1 MKNLLSKSV
10 RALAA
15 VLLAFIGLVA
25 IEVPQSASALNG
37 SMFDPGLIVSDST
50 FYDFG
55 TMSADDIQR
64 FLNSKVPACKDSD
77 GGPAC
82 LKDYRMD
89 TQAKAGESGRC
100 DALEA
105 KTDQSAAEII
115 FDVANACKIN
125 PKVLLVILQK
135 EQGLVQA
142 ANPTEY
148 MYRAALGYGCP
159 DSKPEICGKGSTI
172 TGLFNQ
178 LYRGAGQL
186 QWYGDPRGSFTY
198 LKVGTNV
205 SVKYYPD
212 DNRSV
217 KCGSKTF
224 MLKSQA
230 TAALYYYTP
239 FTPNEAA
246 LNNLYGTGDNCSAYG
261 NRNFWRF
268 YSDWFGSPIA
278 GGFLVKT
285 ADSDAYL
292 IVDEKK
298 YHIRD
303 AATLAAMAPLGPLGT
318 VSQPYFDN
326 FVDAGEVTPIVKAAN
341 QQKYLVAGGKR
352 YSINS
357 CALASDFGVECADAV
372 QISASQMN
380 ALAYAGPLTRFV
392 SGAGEDTYYI
402 DEGKIHEI
410 LDEASVVAA
419 GIRLPS
425 MSVVKIADLQG
436 LTWGDPIATT
446 GTLFTNRT
454 TGAFG
459 VYVTGQFYQ
468 LDTDTATAINFTRW
482 FTATPGMLSS
492 QGLATVDRATVIKP
506 FIRDNESNDWL
517 LTEDG
522 KVHISQSGSF
532 VEDAPVVSTDL
543 LKLIPTV
550 EGTIASPALVKNGV
564 ERSIYFV
571 SGGVARQTTTQKD
584 RDKLGDYTAQSPTIT
599 LSKPAFAQLALGK
612 PVFAPGSIVKSR
624 TTKKLYLIDGWS
636 RALKVADLAT
646 VDSLALATPRLVNDS
661 ALTGYVTKY
670 SFSGL
675 KFVCDGETFIP
686 VNGLAVQVE
695 GEAISAYPG
704 RATKLSQTVCNQMV
718 VADSPAG
725 FFFKDSDIAKY
736 YLVRGGFKRMI
747 ATPAAYKKL
756 STGKTKAFFAD
767 ANLLARIPTGLPA
780 PNSLGTSTGTN
791 TAGGGSNSG
800 GTGSNGESTKTV
812 TYVVVAGDSLNKIAA
827 KFSTTVAN
835 ILATNKITNPN
846 SISVGLKLTIVI
858 P

>member
-1 MKNLLSKSV
+1 MKNFLSKSV
-10 RALAA
+10 RAMAA

-25 IEVPQSASALNG
+25 LDVQEPADALNG

-64 FLNSKVPACKDSD
+64 FLNSKVTVCKDSD

-82 LKDYRMD
+82 LKDYHMD
-89 TQAKAGESGRC
+89 TQAKVGESGRC
-100 DALEA
+100 DSLEA
-105 KTDQSAAEII
+105 KTNQSAAQII
-115 FDVANACKIN
+115 YTVANACKIN

-212 DNRSV
+212 DSRSV

-239 FTPNEAA
+239 YTPNEAA
-246 LNNLYGTGDNCSAYG
+246 LKNLYGSGDNCSAYG

-298 YHIRD
+298 YHIKD

-326 FVDAGEVTPIVKAAN
+326 FVDAGDVTRIVKAAN
-341 QQKYLVAGGKR
+341 QQKYLIAGGKR

-357 CALASDFGVECADAV
+357 CALATDFAVDCGDAV

-380 ALAYAGPLTRFV
+380 ALPYAGPLTRLV
-392 SGAGEDTYYI
+392 SGSGEDTYYV

-410 LDEASVVAA
+410 LDEASVAAA
-419 GIRLPS
+419 GITLPAQ
-425 MSVVKIADLQG
+425 SVVKISELAG
-436 LTWGDPIATT
+436 LAWGDPIAAD

-468 LDTDTATAINFTRW
+468 LDTDTALAINFTRW
-482 FTATPGMLSS
+482 FTAAAGTLSS
-492 QGLATVDRATVIKP
+492 QGLSSVDRATVIKP
-506 FIRDNESNDWL
+506 FIRDTESNDWL
-517 LTEDG
+517 LTADG
-522 KVHISQSGSF
+522 KVHVSQTGAF
-532 VEDAPVVSTDL
+532 IEDAPVVSPEL
-543 LKLIPTV
+543 LKEIPTV
-550 EGTIASPALVKNGV
+550 AATIGSPALVKNDT
-564 ERSIYFV
+564 ERFTYFV
-571 SGGVARQTTTQKD
+571 SGGVARQTVGQVD
-584 RDKLGDYTAQSPTIT
+584 REALADYAQQPTTIT
-599 LSKPAFAQLALGK
+599 LSKPAFAQLKLGS
-612 PVFAPGSIVKSR
+612 PVLSPGSIVKSR
-624 TTKKLYLIDGWS
+624 TTKQLYLINGWS
-636 RALKVADLAT
+636 RALKIADPAT
-646 VDSLALATPRLVNDS
+646 ADSLAFGATRLINDS
-661 ALTGYVTKY
+661 SLIGYVTKY

-686 VNGLAVQVE
+686 VNGLALRLDD
-695 GEAISAYPG
+695 EAIAAYPG
-704 RATKLSQTVCNQMV
+704 KATALSATVCRNIVM
-718 VADSPAG
+718 AASPAG
-725 FFFKDSDIAKY
+725 LFFKDSNIAKY
-736 YLVRGGFKRMI
+736 YLVQDGKKRII
-747 ATPAAYKKL
+747 ATPAAYRKL
-756 STGKTKAFFAD
+756 ATGKTKAFVAD
-767 ANLLARIPTGLPA
+767 TNLLARIPTGLPA
-780 PNSLGTSTGTN
+780 PASLGTESGAGAGT
-791 TAGGGSNSG
+791 NSG
-800 GTGSNGESTKTV
+800 GTGGTGGSQKTV
-812 TYVVVAGDSLNKIAA
+812 TYTVATGDTLSKIAA
-827 KFSTTVAN
+827 KFSTTVAK
-835 ILATNKITNPN
+835 IMTANKITNPN
-846 SISVGLKLTIVI
+846 SITVGLKLTIVI

>member
-1 MKNLLSKSV
+1 MKIFLQKTT
-10 RALAA
+10 RAAVA
-15 VLLAFIGLVA
+15 VLLAFVGLFA
-25 IEVPQSASALNG
+25 IEAPQSASALNG
-37 SMFDPGLIVSDST
+37 KMFDPGLIISDST

-55 TMSADDIQR
+55 TMSAEDIQR
-64 FLNSKVPACKDSD
+64 FLNSKVTVCKDSD

-89 TQAKAGESGRC
+89 TLAKPGESGRC
-100 DALEA
+100 DALVA
-105 KTDQSAAEII
+105 KTNQTAAQII

-212 DNRSV
+212 DSRSL
-217 KCGSKTF
+217 KCGSKSF

-246 LNNLYGTGDNCSAYG
+246 LKNLYGTGDSCSAYG

-268 YSDWFGSPIA
+268 FSDWFGSPIA

-285 ADSDAYL
+285 IDSEAYL

-298 YHIRD
+298 YRIKN

-326 FVDAGEVTPIVKAAN
+326 FEDAGDITPIVKASN

-352 YSINS
+352 YSISS
-357 CALASDFGVECADAV
+357 CALASDFGVDCAEAV
-372 QISASQMN
+372 QLSTSQLN
-380 ALAYAGPLTRFV
+380 ALPYAGPLTRFV
-392 SGAGEDTYYI
+392 SGKGEDTYYI
-402 DEGKIHEI
+402 DEGKIREI

-419 GIRLPS
+419 GISLPS

-436 LTWGDPIATT
+436 LTWGDPIATP

-459 VYVTGQFYQ
+459 VYVTGQFYE
-468 LDTDTATAINFTRW
+468 LDLDTATAINFTRW
-482 FTATPGMLSS
+482 FTATPGTLSS

-506 FIRDNESNDWL
+506 LIRDNESNDWL

-522 KVHISQSGSF
+522 KLRVGQTGSF
-532 VEDAPVVSTDL
+532 IADAPVVSTEL
-543 LKLIPTV
+543 LNWITTV
-550 EGTIASPALVKNGV
+550 EGTIASPALVKNGT

-571 SGGVARQTTTQKD
+571 SGGVARQTTTQQD
-584 RDKLGDYTAQSPTIT
+584 RAKLTDYTAASATIT

-636 RALKVADLAT
+636 RALRIADPAT
-646 VDSLALATPRLVNDS
+646 VDSLQLATPRLVNDS
-661 ALTGYVTKY
+661 SLVGYVTKY

-686 VNGLAVQVE
+686 VNGLAVRLE
-695 GEAISAYPG
+695 DDAIASYPG
-704 RATKLSQTVCNQMV
+704 RASKISPTVCSQMV
-718 VADSPAG
+718 IPASPAG
-725 FFFKDSDIAKY
+725 LFFKDSNIAKY
-736 YLVRGGFKRMI
+736 YLVQGGLKRII
-747 ATPAAYKKL
+747 ATPAAYRKL
-756 STGKTKAFFAD
+756 ATGKTKAFIAD
-767 ANLLARIPTGLPA
+767 ANLLARIPTGPPA
-780 PNSLGTSTGTN
+780 PSSLTAGTGT
-791 TAGGGSNSG
+791 TGGSG
-800 GTGSNGESTKTV
+800 GSTKTV
-812 TYVVVAGDSLNKIAA
+812 TYVVAAGDSLNKIAA
-827 KFSTTVAN
+827 KFGTTVAK
-835 ILATNKITNPN
+835 IIADNKLKNPN

-858 P
+858 R

>member
-1 MKNLLSKSV
+1 MKNFLSKSV
-10 RALAA
+10 RAFAA
-15 VLLAFIGLVA
+15 LLLAFIGLVA
-25 IEVPQSASALNG
+25 LDSQQPASALNG
-37 SMFDPGLIVSDST
+37 NMFDPGLIVSDST

-55 TMSADDIQR
+55 TMTADDIQR
-64 FLNSKVPACKDSD
+64 FLNSKVAVCKDSD

-89 TQAKAGESGRC
+89 TQAKVGESGRC
-100 DALEA
+100 DSLEA

-115 FDVANACKIN
+115 YTVANACKIN

-142 ANPTEY
+142 ANPTAY

-212 DNRSV
+212 DSRSV

-239 FTPNEAA
+239 YTPNEAA
-246 LNNLYGTGDNCSAYG
+246 LKNLYGSGDNCSAYG

-285 ADSDAYL
+285 ADSEPYL

-298 YHIRD
+298 YRIKD

-326 FVDAGEVTPIVKAAN
+326 FEDAGDVSRIVKSAN

-357 CALASDFGVECADAV
+357 CALATDFGVECDQAV

-380 ALAYAGPLTRFV
+380 VLPYAGPLTRFV

-419 GIRLPS
+419 GITLPAL
-425 MSVVKIADLQG
+425 SVVKVADLQG
-436 LTWGDPIATT
+436 LTWGDPIAAN

-459 VYVTGQFYQ
+459 LYVTGQFYP
-468 LDTDTATAINFTRW
+468 LDIETATAIDFTRW
-482 FTATPGMLSS
+482 FTATPGTLSS
-492 QGLATVDRATVIKP
+492 EGLSSVDQQTVIKP
-506 FIRDNESNDWL
+506 FVRDKESDDWL
-517 LTEDG
+517 LTAEG

-532 VEDAPVVSTDL
+532 IEDAPVVSTDL
-543 LKLIPTV
+543 LKMITTV
-550 EGTIASPALVKNGV
+550 EGTIASPALVKNDA
-564 ERSIYFV
+564 ERFTYFV
-571 SGGVARQTTTQKD
+571 SGGVARQTIGQVD
-584 RDKLGDYTAQSPTIT
+584 REQLVEYLAQPATLT
-599 LSKPAFAQLALGK
+599 LSKAAFSQLKLGPAVL
-612 PVFAPGSIVKSR
+612 APGSIVKTR
-624 TTKKLYLIDGWS
+624 TSKQLYLINGWT
-636 RALKVADLAT
+636 RALKIADKAT
-646 VDSLALATPRLVNDS
+646 VESLQLGATRMVNDS
-661 ALTGYVTKY
+661 SLTGYVNKY

-675 KFVCDGETFIP
+675 KFVCDEETYIP
-686 VNGLAVQVE
+686 VNGLAMRLE
-695 GEAISAYPG
+695 TDAIAAYPG
-704 RATKLSQTVCNQMV
+704 RATRLSSTVCSKLVMTS
-718 VADSPAG
+718 SPAG
-725 FFFKDSDIAKY
+725 LFFKDSNIAKY
-736 YLVRGGFKRMI
+736 YLVQDGKKRII
-747 ATPAAYKKL
+747 ASPAAYRKL
-756 STGKTKAFFAD
+756 ATGKTKAFVAD

-780 PNSLGTSTGTN
+780 PASLGTSS
-791 TAGGGSNSG
+791 GSSG
-800 GTGSNGESTKTV
+800 GTGGAGGSQKTV
-812 TYVVVAGDSLNKIAA
+812 TYTVQAGDSLNKIAA
-827 KFSTTVAN
+827 KFATTVAK
-835 ILATNKITNPN
+835 IMSTNKITNPN
-846 SISVGLKLTIVI
+846 SISVGLKLNIVI